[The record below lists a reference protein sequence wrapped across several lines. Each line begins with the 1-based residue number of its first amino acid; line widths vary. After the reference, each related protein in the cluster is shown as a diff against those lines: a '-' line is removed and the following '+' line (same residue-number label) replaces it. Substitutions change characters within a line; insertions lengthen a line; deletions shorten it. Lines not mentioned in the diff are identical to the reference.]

1 MTKPRR
7 GTKYDFEVATLL
19 RDAEPTWAEIEGQPN
34 RRKRVE
40 NERARDHAID
50 ELVLMYR
57 DAAKRGALARLDP
70 RVAIFCERLKD
81 RNAGRLPRPKG
92 GRPTDPHRR
101 LLIEMTVIEAIEAEG
116 RKRGAVE
123 RAMRQAAERFGI
135 KYRRVREIHYDR
147 DPDWKRDVRVSWAL
161 RGKHN

>member
-50 ELVLMYR
+50 ELVLM
-57 DAAKRGALARLDP
+57 
-70 RVAIFCERLKD
+70 ES
-81 RNAGRLPRPKG
+81 
-92 GRPTDPHRR
+92 
-101 LLIEMTVIEAIEAEG
+101 
-116 RKRGAVE
+116 
-123 RAMRQAAERFGI
+123 RF
-135 KYRRVREIHYDR
+135 E
-147 DPDWKRDVRVSWAL
+147 S
-161 RGKHN
+161 